1 MCDSCPSPDRREFLR
16 TMAGL
21 AAMALP
27 GAALASS
34 GHETSQ
40 PTAKPGKK
48 APAQA
53 GNAPAADHGTTHAP
67 PTQKVTPDE
76 ALARLLQGNKRY
88 VANKAFHPNESPETR
103 AKLANGQAPFAAILG
118 CADSRVPP
126 EIVFDH
132 GLGDIFVVRV
142 AGNVVEDEGAG
153 SLEYAIEHL
162 GTPLIVVLGHE
173 RCGAVKATIE
183 TLEAGAEA
191 PGHVASLVAK
201 LKPAVEKTKGLPGDK
216 VDNAVRENAKMM
228 ASQIAT
234 MEPILK
240 EKVEQGKIKV
250 VAMRYDLDTGA
261 VEVL

>member
-1 MCDSCPSPDRREFLR
+1 MCDSCPSPERRQFLR
-16 TMAGL
+16 QVAVL
-21 AAMALP
+21 AAAMTVP
-27 GAALASS
+27 GAALASGGGVS
-34 GHETSQ
+34 GAAGK
-40 PTAKPGKK
+40 PTGAKSGS
-48 APAQA
+48 
-53 GNAPAADHGTTHAP
+53 HAP

-88 VANKAFHPNESPETR
+88 VANKAFHPNASPEMR

-173 RCGAVKATIE
+173 RCGAIKAAIE

-201 LKPAVEKTKGLPGDK
+201 LKPAVEKTNGLPGDK
-216 VDNAVRENAKMM
+216 AENAMRENAKMM
-228 ASQIAT
+228 ATQIAS

-240 EKVEQGKIKV
+240 EKVEQGKVKV